1 MAKVNKLG
9 LRTVCWIY
17 LSSWKKIPF
26 VDLKRE
32 ERKGRKSRL
41 KENVFLYKNSSL
53 WNIHIYIYNAMHI
66 IIIRSNLLIKLL
78 SAFYFLLI
86 KLLIKLLVNMEQ
98 LFHIVIIRFYTCD
111 LSLLSAMYQIDWKK
125 KKGKKKWINLNQA

>member
-1 MAKVNKLG
+1 
-9 LRTVCWIY
+9 
-17 LSSWKKIPF
+17 
-26 VDLKRE
+26 
-32 ERKGRKSRL
+32 
-41 KENVFLYKNSSL
+41 
-53 WNIHIYIYNAMHI
+53 MHI

-98 LFHIVIIRFYTCD
+98 LFHIVIIRFYTRD

-125 KKGKKKWINLNQA
+125 KKRKKEMN

>member
-41 KENVFLYKNSSL
+41 KENVFVYKNSSL

-98 LFHIVIIRFYTCD
+98 LFHIVIIRFYTRD

-125 KKGKKKWINLNQA
+125 KKRKKRNELI

>member
-1 MAKVNKLG
+1 
-9 LRTVCWIY
+9 
-17 LSSWKKIPF
+17 
-26 VDLKRE
+26 
-32 ERKGRKSRL
+32 
-41 KENVFLYKNSSL
+41 
-53 WNIHIYIYNAMHI
+53 MHI

-98 LFHIVIIRFYTCD
+98 LFHIVIIRFYTRD

-125 KKGKKKWINLNQA
+125 KKGKKEMN

>member
-41 KENVFLYKNSSL
+41 KENVFVYKNSSL

-98 LFHIVIIRFYTCD
+98 LFHIVIIRFYTRD

-125 KKGKKKWINLNQA
+125 KKKRKKRNELI

>member
-1 MAKVNKLG
+1 
-9 LRTVCWIY
+9 
-17 LSSWKKIPF
+17 
-26 VDLKRE
+26 
-32 ERKGRKSRL
+32 
-41 KENVFLYKNSSL
+41 
-53 WNIHIYIYNAMHI
+53 MHI

-98 LFHIVIIRFYTCD
+98 LFHIVIIRFYTRD

>member
-1 MAKVNKLG
+1 
-9 LRTVCWIY
+9 
-17 LSSWKKIPF
+17 
-26 VDLKRE
+26 
-32 ERKGRKSRL
+32 
-41 KENVFLYKNSSL
+41 
-53 WNIHIYIYNAMHI
+53 MHI

-98 LFHIVIIRFYTCD
+98 LFHIVIIRFYTRD

-125 KKGKKKWINLNQA
+125 KKRKKRNELI

>member
-1 MAKVNKLG
+1 
-9 LRTVCWIY
+9 
-17 LSSWKKIPF
+17 
-26 VDLKRE
+26 
-32 ERKGRKSRL
+32 
-41 KENVFLYKNSSL
+41 
-53 WNIHIYIYNAMHI
+53 MHI

-125 KKGKKKWINLNQA
+125 KKRKKKWINLNQA

>member
-1 MAKVNKLG
+1 
-9 LRTVCWIY
+9 
-17 LSSWKKIPF
+17 
-26 VDLKRE
+26 
-32 ERKGRKSRL
+32 
-41 KENVFLYKNSSL
+41 
-53 WNIHIYIYNAMHI
+53 MHI

>member
-41 KENVFLYKNSSL
+41 KENVFVYKNSSL

-98 LFHIVIIRFYTCD
+98 LFHIVIIRFYTRD
-111 LSLLSAMYQIDWKK
+111 LSLLSAMYQIEKK
-125 KKGKKKWINLNQA
+125 KKEKKKWINLNQA

>member
-1 MAKVNKLG
+1 
-9 LRTVCWIY
+9 
-17 LSSWKKIPF
+17 
-26 VDLKRE
+26 
-32 ERKGRKSRL
+32 
-41 KENVFLYKNSSL
+41 
-53 WNIHIYIYNAMHI
+53 MHI

-98 LFHIVIIRFYTCD
+98 LFHIVIIRFYTRD

-125 KKGKKKWINLNQA
+125 KKKEKRNELI

>member
-41 KENVFLYKNSSL
+41 KENVFVYKNSSL

-98 LFHIVIIRFYTCD
+98 LFHIVIIRFYTRD

>member
-41 KENVFLYKNSSL
+41 KENVFVYKNSSL

-98 LFHIVIIRFYTCD
+98 LFHIVIIRFYTRD

-125 KKGKKKWINLNQA
+125 KKRKKEMN

>member
-1 MAKVNKLG
+1 
-9 LRTVCWIY
+9 
-17 LSSWKKIPF
+17 
-26 VDLKRE
+26 
-32 ERKGRKSRL
+32 
-41 KENVFLYKNSSL
+41 
-53 WNIHIYIYNAMHI
+53 MHI

-98 LFHIVIIRFYTCD
+98 LFHIVIIRFYTRD

-125 KKGKKKWINLNQA
+125 KKKRKKEMN